1 MEWQLNGPQIA
12 AVQGKNGT
20 KQGQEMKGLKGSYHE
35 AD

>member
-1 MEWQLNGPQIA
+1 MEWQLSGTQIA
-12 AVQGKNGT
+12 VEQRSNGT